1 MSQQSPHEDGRRATF
16 CRICESFCGLE
27 AEVSG
32 GRIRA
37 LLPDGANPHSQGQL
51 CPKGTSFLDVL
62 YDPDR
67 VLTPLR
73 RTGGPGEFTPVSWD
87 EALADIADRL
97 ASVLRRDG
105 ADAIAAYLGNP
116 NWFGVSAAMSSQPFL
131 AHFGVWK
138 TFSSVTQDA
147 AARLLASH
155 ILYGSAF
162 RMPIPDLPRCD
173 FLLAIGANMLV
184 SHGSVLTAPLL
195 REDLDAIAAR
205 GRVVVVDPRRTET
218 AGRYEHIFVRPD
230 TDAWLLGAM
239 LNVIF
244 QEGLAQLQGLA
255 QSTVGWEQLRD
266 AVQFLTP
273 DIASDHCGIPAAQ
286 IADLARTFA
295 HTPRAVAYGR
305 TGTCRGRFSTLI
317 NVFICALNIVA
328 GKFAVPGGW
337 VFGDSPLEGAMPF
350 PSGFEFRE
358 TRLGAKPYVGNNLPF
373 GFLIDDIL
381 TDGPGRTR
389 ALIVASGNMVLTA
402 PGGRELEQA
411 LDSLDV
417 FVSLDLYVTE
427 TNRFA
432 DYILPCTTFL
442 EREDIPLTGLAHMI
456 RPFIQYS
463 DKVIAAVGEARDE
476 HDVWNELA
484 AKLHAHLCAEIGNS
498 RYCHASAPH
507 FEPMAV
513 MDALLRGGGVKVR
526 DPAGVEQPLS
536 IELLKRYPHGLTLA
550 DNLTCSN
557 SWSKISHEDGR
568 AHLWNALLDP
578 ELERMRATPVAGP
591 GELRLFGRR
600 APLSI
605 NSWMHNSSRLV
616 KSQFPSLMM
625 NSADADAR
633 GILDGQRVEVCSISG
648 SMQVSVTVSDEIIAG
663 AVCYPHGWGHRGG
676 WQRAN
681 ATQGAN
687 VNELASKTP
696 GDMLSGSTLLD
707 GIAVTVRRI
716 AEESARTG

>member
-1 MSQQSPHEDGRRATF
+1 MSQKSPGEDGRHATF

-27 AEVSG
+27 ADVSG
-32 GRIRA
+32 GRIRT
-37 LLPDGANPHSQGQL
+37 LLPDGANPHSQGQG
-51 CPKGTSFLDVL
+51 CIKGTSFLDVT
-62 YDPDR
+62 YDSDR
-67 VLTPLR
+67 VLSPLR
-73 RTGGPGEFTPVSWD
+73 RTGKPGEFIRVSWE
-87 EALADIADRL
+87 EALSDIADRL
-97 ASVLRRDG
+97 VTVLRRDG
-105 ADAIAAYLGNP
+105 SHGIAAYLGNP

-131 AHFGVWK
+131 GHFGVWK

-195 REDLDAIAAR
+195 RQDLDAIAAR

-218 AGRYEHIFVRPD
+218 AARYEHVFVRPD

-244 QEGLAQLQGLA
+244 QEGLAQQPVLA
-255 QSTVGWEQLRD
+255 QRTLGWDQLRD
-266 AVQFLTP
+266 AVRFLTP
-273 DIASDHCGIPAAQ
+273 ETASGYCGIPTAQ
-286 IADLARTFA
+286 ICELARSFA
-295 HTPRAVAYGR
+295 KAPRAAVYGR
-305 TGTCRGRFSTLI
+305 TGTCRGRFSTLV
-317 NVFICALNIVA
+317 NVFICALNIVS
-328 GKFAVPGGW
+328 GKFGVPGGW

-350 PSGFEFRE
+350 PKGFEIRE
-358 TRLGAKPYVGNNLPF
+358 TRLGPKPYVGNNLPF

-402 PGGRELEQA
+402 PGGRELEKA
-411 LDSLDV
+411 LDALDL

-432 DYILPCTTFL
+432 DYVLPCTTFL
-442 EREDIPLTGLAHMI
+442 EREDIPLTGMAHMI

-463 DKVIAAVGEARDE
+463 DKVVPALGEARDE
-476 HDVWNELA
+476 HDVFNALA
-484 AKLHAHLCAEIGNS
+484 AKLHALLCVDSGNS
-498 RYCHASAPH
+498 GYSHASAPH
-507 FEPMAV
+507 FDPMAV
-513 MDALLRGGGVKVR
+513 MDAMLRGGGVKVR
-526 DPAGVEQPLS
+526 DAAGVEQQLS
-536 IELLKRYPHGLTLA
+536 LDLLRQYPHGIALA
-550 DNLTCSN
+550 DGLSCGN
-557 SWSKISHEDGR
+557 SWSKVTHEDGR
-568 AHLWNALLDP
+568 VHLWDARLDA
-578 ELERMRATPVAGP
+578 ELERLRGAPVAEP

-600 APLSI
+600 GSLSI

-625 NSADADAR
+625 HPVDADAR
-633 GILDGQRVEVCSISG
+633 NILDGQRVEVSSSSG
-648 SMQVSVTVSDEIIAG
+648 SVQVSVTVSDEVIAG

-696 GDMLSGSTLLD
+696 GDSLSGSTLLD
-707 GIAVTVRRI
+707 GISVTVRGI
-716 AEESARTG
+716 DEALVMEA